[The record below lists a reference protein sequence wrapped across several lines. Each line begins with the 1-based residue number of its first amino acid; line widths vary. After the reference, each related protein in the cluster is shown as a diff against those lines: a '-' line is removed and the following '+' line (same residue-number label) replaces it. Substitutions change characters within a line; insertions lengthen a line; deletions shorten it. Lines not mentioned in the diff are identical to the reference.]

1 MYVTTALFNLFNILL
16 GYSFDTGRCPYH
28 FMDFSGLIPVTY
40 RQDSPGGG
48 KGRKESSKEYA
59 AQTPVMLISRAGIM
73 GELSL
78 LVFLGFLLSLQ
89 PSLQVD
95 GENRKTER

>member
-48 KGRKESSKEYA
+48 VKEEKKA
-59 AQTPVMLISRAGIM
+59 VKNMLPKH
-73 GELSL
+73 
-78 LVFLGFLLSLQ
+78 Q
-89 PSLQVD
+89 
-95 GENRKTER
+95 